1 MKKIRLFLAGLLM
14 AISSVA
20 FAQDIT
26 VTGTVTDASTGET
39 IIGAAVVLKG
49 NATVY
54 GMTDVMGEFSLTVP
68 SDGVLEVAYLGYK
81 TVEIPVNG
89 RNVIDIA
96 LEVEAA
102 MLEDV
107 VVVGYGSARK
117 ISSVVGSAST
127 VKKQVM
133 MNRPSANAGDALQG
147 QVSGLQV
154 FTSSGEPTEQSTM
167 RLRGVNSISA
177 GTTPLIVLD
186 GAPVSQAV
194 FSALNSNDIESV
206 VVMKDASSTAI
217 YGSRAANG
225 VIYIT
230 TKKGK
235 SGEKPVVNLRG
246 NYGFSTV
253 VDHKMDLMNSEEW
266 FTFNET
272 YNPYFWMTPSM
283 ELSRSMGIDTD
294 WMKYYFRETA
304 PVWSADISVS
314 GSSEKS
320 DYYFSLGTFNQEG
333 TLPNSEVSRY
343 TFRMNLNTKA
353 TNWLKLGASINLAY
367 QDYDTAGFT
376 NTGNSYYNPTNA
388 VNWTPTYISPYEIL
402 YDDNGNPYVSDIE
415 KDYFVEL
422 ESYYNTYY
430 LQDLQPSNQNQA
442 RINGSTYIE
451 LTPIKGLTLRAQQN
465 LEAIDYRGSQKVKPE
480 GPFSPDNQ
488 QPFDT
493 QNSESFT
500 RSYKFTFTNTAEYNF
515 NIAQKNNF
523 IILLGQESIYNESES
538 FSVSEGG
545 FYDWRLNLLG
555 QGNHTW
561 DTGDKSDYWLT
572 PPSQSYSET
581 SYNSYF
587 ARVSYNYNDKYYVD
601 ASWRL
606 DGSSLF
612 GRDHQ
617 YANFYSI
624 GAMWDLKRESWL
636 QSISWIQDLRVK
648 ASYGTTGNSSI
659 SNYLSYSYVSPYS
672 STYNGGTAWGIGS
685 PANPDLTWETV
696 ENLNIGV
703 SSRLWNF
710 FNVSVEFYNKMSRD
724 LLMSIP
730 YSYTT
735 GYTAG
740 WGNAGDMLN
749 RGVDVD
755 LGFDVV
761 QTQNVYFNITANFN
775 YNYNEIT
782 ELFAGRDEYT
792 IANTGL
798 SLQKGYPYGEFF
810 IPRSA
815 GVDPRD
821 GMQMWYDDKGNI
833 TKEFSEDY
841 AVMTGK
847 QRYAPWSGG
856 IQLNFQYKGLYVGA
870 DFSWV
875 LGKWSLN
882 NDRYFLMN
890 PLFVLNNSNGS
901 ADLLNAW
908 KTPGQITDVPSIE
921 STRQFDDTL
930 LENASFLRLKNLQV
944 GYDFPKKWMERT
956 GFISGFRVYAIAR
969 NLFTVT
975 GYSGYDPE
983 VDSNLQMGV
992 YPNSRQFTVGAEFTF

>member
-1 MKKIRLFLAGLLM
+1 MKKIRLILAGLFM
-14 AISSVA
+14 MMTSVA
-20 FAQDIT
+20 FAQNIN

-39 IIGAAVVLKG
+39 IIGAAVVLNG
-49 NATVY
+49 DNTVY
-54 GMTDVMGEFSLTVP
+54 AYTDAFGEYSLQVP
-68 SDGVLEVAYLGYK
+68 SDGVLRVEFTGYK

-89 RNVIDIA
+89 KTVIDIQ
-96 LEVEAA
+96 LDIAA
-102 MLEDV
+102 EMLEDV

-154 FTSSGEPTEQSTM
+154 FTSSGEPTEQSSM

-246 NYGFSTV
+246 NYGISTV

-283 ELSRSMGIDTD
+283 QLSREMGIDTD
-294 WMKYYFRETA
+294 WLKYYFKETA

-320 DYYFSLGTFNQEG
+320 DYYFSLGTFSQEG
-333 TLPNSEVSRY
+333 TLPNSEVQRY
-343 TFRMNLNTKA
+343 TFRMNLNTRA
-353 TNWLKLGASINLAY
+353 TDWLKLGASLNLTY
-367 QDYDTAGFT
+367 QNYDTAGFT
-376 NTGNSYYNPTNA
+376 NVGNSYFNPVNA

-402 YDDNGNPYVSDIE
+402 YDADGNPYVSDIE
-415 KDYFVEL
+415 KDFFVET
-422 ESYYNTYY
+422 EAYYNTFY

-442 RINGSTYIE
+442 RLMGTTYIE
-451 LTPIKGLTLRAQQN
+451 LNPVKGLTLRAQQN
-465 LEAIDYRGSQKVKPE
+465 LEAIDYRGSSYVKPE
-480 GPFSPDNQ
+480 GPFAPDQ
-488 QPFDT
+488 QTTFDT
-493 QNSESFT
+493 QRSESFS
-500 RSYKFTFTNTAEYNF
+500 RSYKFTFTNTIEYAF
-515 NIAQKNNF
+515 DVKKNNF
-523 IILLGQESIYNESES
+523 NILLGQESIYNEDHS

-545 FYDWRLNLLG
+545 FYDWRLNMLG

-561 DTGDKSDYWLT
+561 GTGSISDYWLT
-572 PPSQSYSET
+572 PPGESRSEV

-587 ARVSYNYNDKYYVD
+587 ARVSYNYGEKYYVD
-601 ASWRL
+601 ASWRM

-612 GRDHQ
+612 GIDHQ

-624 GAMWDLKRESWL
+624 GAMWDLKRESFL
-636 QSISWIQDLRVK
+636 QSASWIQDLRLK

-659 SNYLSYSYVSPYS
+659 DNYLSQSYVAAYGP
-672 STYNGGTAWGIGS
+672 TYNGQIAWGIGT
-685 PANPDLTWETV
+685 PPNPDLTWETV

-703 SSRLWNF
+703 SARLWNF
-710 FNVSVEFYNKMSRD
+710 LNVTAEFYNKVTHD

-749 RGVDVD
+749 RGVDLD
-755 LGFDVV
+755 LGFDVI
-761 QTQNVYFNITANFN
+761 QTQNLYFNITANFN
-775 YNYNEIT
+775 YNYNEIL

-815 GVDPRD
+815 GVDPLD

-833 TKEFSEDY
+833 TKEFSEEF

-856 IQLNFQYKGLYVGA
+856 IQFNFQYKGLYIGA

-875 LGKWSLN
+875 LDKWSLN
-882 NDRYFLMN
+882 NDRYFLTN
-890 PLFVLNNSNGS
+890 PLFVLNNANGS
-901 ADLLNAW
+901 TDLLRAW
-908 KTPGQITDVPSIE
+908 KQPGDITDVPSIE
-921 STRQFDDTL
+921 SVRQFDDTL
-930 LENASFLRLKNLQV
+930 LENASFLRLKNLQI
-944 GYDFPKKWMERT
+944 GYEFPKKWMERT
-956 GFISGFRVYAIAR
+956 GFISGFRIYAIAR
-969 NLFTVT
+969 NLFTIT
-975 GYSGYDPE
+975 GYTGYDPE